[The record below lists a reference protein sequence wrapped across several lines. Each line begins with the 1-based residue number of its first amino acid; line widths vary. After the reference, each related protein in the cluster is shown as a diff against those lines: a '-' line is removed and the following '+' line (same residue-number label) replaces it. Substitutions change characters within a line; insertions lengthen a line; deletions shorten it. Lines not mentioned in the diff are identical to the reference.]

1 MAKIQI
7 DFDQVMRFGGLHGDI
22 GRSIDAHRNA
32 FRGDSNHLDQ
42 VMAAFGLARAP
53 GGTTFQGMS
62 IAGAMGDAD
71 ARAGRVAHTLLTR
84 DRKSVV

>member
-32 FRGDSNHLDQ
+32 GRGDSNHLDQ

-62 IAGAMGDAD
+62 IAGA
-71 ARAGRVAHTLLTR
+71 
-84 DRKSVV
+84 